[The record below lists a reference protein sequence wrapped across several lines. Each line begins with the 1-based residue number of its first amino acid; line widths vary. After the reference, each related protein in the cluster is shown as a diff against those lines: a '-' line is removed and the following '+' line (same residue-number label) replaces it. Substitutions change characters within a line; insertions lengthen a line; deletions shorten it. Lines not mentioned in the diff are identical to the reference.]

1 MRKLLIVVS
10 ACISACAP
18 TVKERL
24 VEVPV
29 PVKCEVPNVPPAELE
44 KITKEDSYEERLR
57 NLIHNYDKLKE
68 ENILLRKAL
77 EVCR

>member
-44 KITKEDSYEERLR
+44 KITKEDS
-57 NLIHNYDKLKE
+57 
-68 ENILLRKAL
+68 
-77 EVCR
+77 

>member
-1 MRKLLIVVS
+1 MWKLLIVVS

-29 PVKCEVPNVPPAELE
+29 PVKCEVSIVPPAELE
-44 KITKEDSYEERLR
+44 KITKVVFACGLY
-57 NLIHNYDKLKE
+57 KQF
-68 ENILLRKAL
+68 IL
-77 EVCR
+77 

>member
-57 NLIHNYDKLKE
+57 KTHTQ
-68 ENILLRKAL
+68 LR
-77 EVCR
+77 

>member
-57 NLIHNYDKLKE
+57 KLIHNYGKLKE